1 MLIKIIRLHV
11 SLELPDGDCIG
22 GRLQLVFSFFLFS
35 PPALKKKSVVG
46 GGRVLGEK
54 GSFGMYGM
62 AAWGVPVTIHSESA
76 CLICL
81 II

>member
-35 PPALKKKSVVG
+35 PPALKKKKKSVVG

-62 AAWGVPVTIHSESA
+62 AA
-76 CLICL
+76 
-81 II
+81 

>member
-35 PPALKKKSVVG
+35 PPALKKKKVWWG
-46 GGRVLGEK
+46 EAGCWGRKAALACMGWLREGCLLLYTAKVL
-54 GSFGMYGM
+54 
-62 AAWGVPVTIHSESA
+62 V
-76 CLICL
+76 
-81 II
+81 